1 MAKITLDLDK
11 LVAEDK
17 LSEDEAARLAQL
29 GTASNRLGIF
39 INLFLI
45 LGALAVAAGVI
56 ALEPSA
62 TVGLML
68 ALVALGGGAVIYFA
82 ATQDWRVLAHGLV
95 IMGCVGL
102 AGWMA
107 WQAAES
113 ENWPEHM
120 GWVVHLFAF
129 MIFTAGAVIFRQ
141 PFLAA
146 LSPLALGALVG
157 SGTAYWHA
165 SYGIFVREATI
176 SIVLFTA
183 VAGGLYLLRDKLEEA
198 WSGIITVAAR
208 VSFFMIN
215 FAFWVGSLW
224 GDYIGEMWE
233 APDRWTARSE
243 WRDAALY
250 IPEWVFSIGWAAFLV
265 ACIWLGTRDYRRF
278 LANTAVVFLAIHAYT
293 QLFETLGAEPWTLV
307 IAGLSMVGL
316 AAGVARFD
324 AWQRS
329 RMTA

>member
-11 LVAEDK
+11 LVADQS
-17 LSEDEAARLAQL
+17 LTQAEADRLA
-29 GTASNRLGIF
+29 GMGEPSNRLGVF

-45 LGALAVAAGVI
+45 LGALAAAAGVI
-56 ALEPSA
+56 ALEPSPA
-62 TVGLML
+62 VGLML
-68 ALVALGGGAVIYFA
+68 ALVSLGGGAAIYFSA
-82 ATQDWRVLAHGLV
+82 ARDWRVLAHGLV

-102 AGWMA
+102 ASWMA
-107 WQAAES
+107 WQAEES
-113 ENWPEHM
+113 WPEHM

-129 MIFTAGAVIFRQ
+129 MIFTAGAVAFRQ

-146 LSPLALGALVG
+146 LAPLALGALVG

-176 SIVLFTA
+176 SIGLFST
-183 VAGGLYLLRDKLEEA
+183 VAAGLYALRDKLEEVWRGVA
-198 WSGIITVAAR
+198 TVAAR

-224 GDYIGEMWE
+224 GDYVGEMWE
-233 APDRWTARSE
+233 APDRWMARGE
-243 WRDAALY
+243 WRDTALF
-250 IPEWVFSIGWAAFLV
+250 IPEWVFSIGWIAFL
-265 ACIWLGTRDYRRF
+265 ALCIWLGTRDHRRF

-293 QLFETLGAEPWTLV
+293 QLFETLGAEPWTLL
-307 IAGLSMVGL
+307 IAGLSMVAV

-324 AWQRS
+324 GWQRA
-329 RMTA
+329 RRTAA